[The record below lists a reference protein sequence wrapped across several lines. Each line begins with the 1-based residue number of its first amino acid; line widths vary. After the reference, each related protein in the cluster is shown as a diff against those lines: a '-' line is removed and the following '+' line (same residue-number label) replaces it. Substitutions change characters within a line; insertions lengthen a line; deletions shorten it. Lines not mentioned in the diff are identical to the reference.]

1 MTPDRPILPAW
12 SRFRRSEHGGV
23 AIEFA
28 IISMLVVIVSLGAVE
43 FGRALQLRNEL
54 SSLAD
59 RATREILMD
68 ASQTVTTA
76 QKTAA
81 EEDVRSLF
89 QGPSPE
95 LLQIDLVDESV
106 DGTSFRTLTLTY
118 PVTLL
123 IPKLAAP
130 SITLSVERRT
140 PVT

>member
-28 IISMLVVIVSLGAVE
+28 IISMLVVSVSLGAVE

-68 ASQTVTTA
+68 ASQSVTTA
-76 QKTAA
+76 
-81 EEDVRSLF
+81 
-89 QGPSPE
+89 
-95 LLQIDLVDESV
+95 
-106 DGTSFRTLTLTY
+106 
-118 PVTLL
+118 
-123 IPKLAAP
+123 
-130 SITLSVERRT
+130 
-140 PVT
+140 